1 MCPTDHPKVRVFI
14 SHGGLL
20 GTIEAAY
27 AGVPMVGIPM
37 FGDQP
42 MNIKAIA
49 DNKMG
54 IRLNYGDIS
63 KDRVLTAI
71 RTVLDEPRYAAHCIL
86 NCCTLRRQEVFPVF
100 INNHAF

>member
-1 MCPTDHPKVRVFI
+1 MYQKYSLFILSPTDHPKVRVFI

-20 GTIEAAY
+20 SAIEAAHT
-27 AGVPMVGIPM
+27 GVPMVGIPM

-42 MNIKAIA
+42 TNMKAIA

-63 KDRVLTAI
+63 KDTVLKAI
-71 RTVLDEPRYAAHCIL
+71 RTVLDDPRYAAHCIL
-86 NCCTLRRQEVFPVF
+86 IL
-100 INNHAF
+100 IH

>member
-1 MCPTDHPKVRVFI
+1 MYQKYSLFTLCPTDHPKVRVFI

-37 FGDQP
+37 YGDQLT
-42 MNIKAIA
+42 NIKAII

-54 IRLNYGDIS
+54 ISLNYGDIS
-63 KDRVLTAI
+63 KDRVLTAV

-86 NCCTLRRQEVFPVF
+86 KLL
-100 INNHAF
+100 H

>member
-1 MCPTDHPKVRVFI
+1 M

-42 MNIKAIA
+42 MNIKAMA

-54 IRLNYGDIS
+54 ISLNYGDIS
-63 KDRVLTAI
+63 KDSLLKAI
-71 RTVLDEPRYAAHCIL
+71 RTVLDEPRYALHCKLKLLQYGKKKAAMFIKHHAL
-86 NCCTLRRQEVFPVF
+86 NLQGECRPHT
-100 INNHAF
+100 